1 LSPRPVKTARRTVFL
16 VSHWKLLLVLTA
28 ILGPLVGA
36 SYYSCS
42 RTSEG
47 CSVFSVITG
56 AVRIVA
62 KPFT

>member
-1 LSPRPVKTARRTVFL
+1 
-16 VSHWKLLLVLTA
+16 VSHWKLLLVLTL

-42 RTSEG
+42 RASEG

-56 AVRIVA
+56 VVRIVA